1 MKTVMTPTAP
11 PLKLQQ
17 FSTNQLAPG
26 DRFEAFSL
34 RIGSMFDMAAPD
46 DEETARFSAS
56 IESLNMGTMLVSAMQ
71 TQEFVYERSRK
82 RIVRDFID
90 HLMIRVDLDRA
101 PVAGGRTLSVLV
113 IDLGQVSERNIT
125 PEHNVS
131 VVLPRRIF
139 GPHADALA
147 RLHQT
152 PQFHGGAL
160 FLGDHLVSIMHHGR
174 DLFGSMPEGI
184 SALTPSLVATCL
196 VPSAG
201 NLTADARGDLE
212 LALLSRARQIIDERL
227 TSPRLS
233 PDLLA
238 RELGVSRSTLYRI
251 FEPAGGVARVIREA
265 RMKAAARAIAD
276 LESGVR
282 IGDIAHQFCFSSDAQ
297 FTRSFKAHH
306 GYTPSEYR
314 AAVMA
319 DRSWTGAVK
328 PTPDGRLFPGWL
340 ANL

>member
-1 MKTVMTPTAP
+1 MTQRPAVVQT
-11 PLKLQQ
+11 
-17 FSTNQLAPG
+17 FSTDMLPPADG
-26 DRFEAFSL
+26 FEAFSL

-46 DEETARFSAS
+46 REEAARFSAS
-56 IESLNMGTMLVSAMQ
+56 IESLNMGTMLVSAME
-71 TQEFVYERSRK
+71 TQEFVYERSRR
-82 RIVRDFID
+82 RIIRDFID
-90 HLMIRVDLDRA
+90 HLMIRVDLDGSPAR
-101 PVAGGRTLSVLV
+101 GGRAHSVV
-113 IDLGQVSERNIT
+113 IIDLGQVSERNLT

-160 FLGDHLVSIMHHGR
+160 FLGDHLVSVMRHGR
-174 DLFGSMPEGI
+174 HLHGMMPEGI
-184 SALTPSLVATCL
+184 AALTPTLIATCL
-196 VPSAG
+196 VPLDG
-201 NLTADARGDLE
+201 NLAAEARGDVE
-212 LALLSRARQIIDERL
+212 LALLSRARQIIDDRL
-227 TSPRLS
+227 ASPRLT
-233 PDLLA
+233 PDTLA

-251 FEPAGGVARVIREA
+251 FGPAGGVAKVIREA

-276 LESGVR
+276 LDSGVR
-282 IGDIAHQFCFSSDAQ
+282 IGDIAHEFCFSSDAQ

-314 AAVMA
+314 AAVLA
-319 DRSWTGAVK
+319 ERSWSGTVK
-328 PTPDGRLFPGWL
+328 PTVDGRLFPGWL

>member
-1 MKTVMTPTAP
+1 
-11 PLKLQQ
+11 LKIQT
-17 FSTNQLAPG
+17 FSTSHFAPG

-34 RIGSMFDMAAPD
+34 RIGSMFDMGAPD
-46 DEETARFSAS
+46 REQAARFSAT

-71 TQEFVYERSRK
+71 THEFVYERSRR

-90 HLMIRVDLDRA
+90 HLMIRVDLDR
-101 PVAGGRTLSVLV
+101 PPGEGGRTRSVLI
-113 IDLGQVSERNIT
+113 IDLGQVSERNLT

-139 GPHADALA
+139 GSQADALA

-160 FLGDHLVSIMHHGR
+160 FLGDHLVSIMRHGG
-174 DLFGSMPEGI
+174 DLHGKIPEGVA
-184 SALTPSLVATCL
+184 ALTPSLIATCL
-196 VPSAG
+196 APSAG
-201 NLTADARGDLE
+201 HVSKEAQGDLE
-212 LALLSRARQIIDERL
+212 LALLSRARQIIDDRL
-227 TSPRLS
+227 ASPRLT
-233 PDLLA
+233 PDMLA

-251 FEPAGGVARVIREA
+251 FEPAGGVARVIRDA

-314 AAVMA
+314 AAVVA
-319 DRSWTGAVK
+319 DRGWTGAVK
-328 PTPDGRLFPGWL
+328 PAADGRLFPGWL

>member
-1 MKTVMTPTAP
+1 MTQRPAVVQT
-11 PLKLQQ
+11 
-17 FSTNQLAPG
+17 FSTALLPQA

-46 DEETARFSAS
+46 REETARFSAS
-56 IESLNMGTMLVSAMQ
+56 IESLHMGTMLVSAMQ
-71 TQEFVYERSRK
+71 TREFVYERSRR
-82 RIVRDFID
+82 RIARDFID
-90 HLMIRVDLDRA
+90 HLMIRVDLDRPPA
-101 PVAGGRTLSVLV
+101 EGGRTLSVV
-113 IDLGQVSERNIT
+113 IIDLGQVSARNIT

-139 GPHADALA
+139 GSHADALA

-160 FLGDHLVSIMHHGR
+160 FLGDHLVSIMRHGR
-174 DLFGSMPEGI
+174 DLHGSMPEGI
-184 SALTPSLVATCL
+184 AALTPSLIATCL

-201 NLTADARGDLE
+201 NLSKEAQGDLD
-212 LALLSRARQIIDERL
+212 LALLSRARQTIDERL
-227 TSPRLS
+227 ASPQLT

-282 IGDIAHQFCFSSDAQ
+282 IGDIAHRFCFSSDAQ

-319 DRSWTGAVK
+319 DHGWTGAVK
-328 PTPDGRLFPGWL
+328 PASDGRLFPGWL